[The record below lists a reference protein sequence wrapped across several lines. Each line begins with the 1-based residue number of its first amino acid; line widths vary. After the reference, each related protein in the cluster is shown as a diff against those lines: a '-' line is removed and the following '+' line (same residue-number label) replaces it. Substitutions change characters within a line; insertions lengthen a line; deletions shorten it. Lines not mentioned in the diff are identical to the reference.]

1 MAGLPHYRNSRA
13 AMNKFEPVYQSQ
25 FEVLLT
31 PPPAVGGW
39 DLVMENV
46 TNIGGLEVN
55 KQPAVVEQTYK
66 FARRSF
72 AGGAPDSTTVDVT
85 LDFEVNLD
93 DANSAYVYKALRRW
107 CDLIY
112 DPLTG
117 SMGIKADYSGGPMI
131 INYFNKN
138 GDIYRQLTLPT
149 VFPTTAL
156 AFGNEANF
164 TENGI
169 YKIEGFT
176 LRSDYWEETIL

>member
-1 MAGLPHYRNSRA
+1 
-13 AMNKFEPVYQSQ
+13 
-25 FEVLLT
+25 
-31 PPPAVGGW
+31 
-39 DLVMENV
+39 
-46 TNIGGLEVN
+46 
-55 KQPAVVEQTYK
+55 
-66 FARRSF
+66 
-72 AGGAPDSTTVDVT
+72 
-85 LDFEVNLD
+85 
-93 DANSAYVYKALRRW
+93 
-107 CDLIY
+107 
-112 DPLTG
+112 
-117 SMGIKADYSGGPMI
+117 MI